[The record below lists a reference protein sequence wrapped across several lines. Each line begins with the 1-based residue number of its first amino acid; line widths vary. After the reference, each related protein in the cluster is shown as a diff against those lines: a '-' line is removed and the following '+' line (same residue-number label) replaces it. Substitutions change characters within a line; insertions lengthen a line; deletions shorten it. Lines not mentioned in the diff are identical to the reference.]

1 MLSILIPT
9 YNYACAHL
17 VCDLQKQ
24 CEEAQALL
32 GDFTYE
38 IIVADDGS
46 TDADTLQK
54 NAVIDYLP
62 SCRIIEADHN
72 IGRAAIRN
80 LLIRESRGQWVL
92 IIDADA
98 EVITDDFI
106 LTYLQ
111 AAGNSTTAAGN
122 STTAAGVPTPTA
134 APATPTPA
142 AGVPTP
148 TAAPATPTII
158 IGGLKNPPQAPQ
170 GCELRYRYELASDS
184 LRTLEARRR
193 QPAMF
198 FSTFNFMATRTV
210 FDHILFDERCTD
222 YGYEDAL
229 LGIEAE
235 TRHFN
240 IIHIDNPL
248 QHNGINTNAA
258 FLRNSETALR
268 TLRHLGPPMTDR
280 ARVAQAAARFTT
292 PKWRRFTLRPLIIIL
307 YKMSRPLIRRN
318 LLSPHPNLHLFA
330 FYKLGYYLTL

>member
-46 TDADTLQK
+46 TDAATLQK

-80 LLIRESRGQWVL
+80 LLIRESRGQWLL

-111 AAGNSTTAAGN
+111 AAG
-122 STTAAGVPTPTA
+122 VPTPS
-134 APATPTPA
+134 
-142 AGVPTP
+142 
-148 TAAPATPTII
+148 AAPATPTII

-248 QHNGINTNAA
+248 QHNGINSNAA

-292 PKWRRFTLRPLIIIL
+292 PNWRRFTLRPLIIIL

-318 LLSPHPNLHLFA
+318 LLSPHPNLPLFA